1 MRVDD
6 GCFAVFPAVSLAFTF
21 LRVNLQPS
29 VNDTASLMSSKTFP
43 VKQCHSRWLRSG
55 KVRLLS
61 RFANWLAL

>member
-29 VNDTASLMSSKTFP
+29 VNDTASLMSYKTFP
-43 VKQCHSRWLRSG
+43 VKQCHSR
-55 KVRLLS
+55 
-61 RFANWLAL
+61 